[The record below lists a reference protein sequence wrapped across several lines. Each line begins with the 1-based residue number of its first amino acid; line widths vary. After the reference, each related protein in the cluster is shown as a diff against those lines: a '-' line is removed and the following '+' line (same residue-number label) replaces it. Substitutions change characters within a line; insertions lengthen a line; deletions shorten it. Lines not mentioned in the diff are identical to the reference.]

1 VAPINVLWVIDHVCY
16 DGSLHG
22 GGRLYREVLPRFDPE
37 QVRVVPCML
46 RADPTIRRLFADSPV
61 PVHVLGKGKF
71 DPTTLGALLRLI
83 KDADIHVMHLH
94 CYGASTFGR
103 LAAFMTGVPAII
115 HDYDTDVY
123 FPYPWY
129 LWVSDRLLAPVTRAA
144 IAASPMVHGFLAR
157 RRRIAPDRIVT
168 LLHAVP
174 RAKYRALAPER
185 RRAVRAG
192 LGLDDATPVVGTV
205 TKLGPQ
211 RGNEDLLRAAAL
223 TLETVPDAVFLVMYK
238 PTYFHRLPSRRYV
251 EAPRADTARRA
262 ADLHALV
269 RELGIEKSV
278 RLVEW
283 PDDLDEIVA
292 ACDVMTA
299 PFLSER
305 FSSVSVLDAM
315 AMGKPVV
322 ATDVGELRLVV
333 RHGVTGYLV
342 PPGQVAELAAAIARV
357 LGSAAERDRLGAQA
371 RVEAEQY
378 SADAY
383 VRRLAELY
391 RGLAAGHAVRELG
404 TGARP
409 DGDRRARSVAQ
420 RAGG

>member
-46 RADPTIRRLFADSPV
+46 RADETIRGLFADR

-71 DPTTLGALLRLI
+71 DLSTLRVLLRLI
-83 KDADIHVMHLH
+83 RDADIHVMHLH

-103 LAAFMTGVPAII
+103 LAALITGVPAII

-129 LWVSDRLLAPVTRAA
+129 LWLADRLLAPVTRAA
-144 IAASPMVHGFLAR
+144 IAASPMVHGFLTR
-157 RRRIAPDRIVT
+157 RRRIAPDRVVT
-168 LLHAVP
+168 MLHAVP
-174 RAKYRALAPER
+174 RAKYRALTPER
-185 RRAVRAG
+185 RRAVRAS
-192 LGLDDATPVVGTV
+192 LGLDEAIPVVGTV

-211 RGNEDLLRAAAL
+211 RGNEELLRAAAL
-223 TLETVPDAVFLVMYK
+223 TLEAMPDAVFLVLYK
-238 PTYFHRLPSRRYV
+238 PTFFHRLPSRRYV
-251 EAPRADTARRA
+251 EAPRADTTRRA
-262 ADLHALV
+262 AGLQALV
-269 RELGIEKSV
+269 RELGIDQNV

-283 PDDLDEIVA
+283 PDNLDEVVA
-292 ACDVMTA
+292 ACDVITA

-322 ATDVGELRLVV
+322 ASDVGELRLVV

-342 PPGQVAELAAAIARV
+342 PPGQVAELAAAVTRV

-391 RGLAAGHAVRELG
+391 RGLAPGHAAGELG

-409 DGDRRARSVAQ
+409 DGARGARSVAQ